1 MNLILEIDEAL
12 VLYRDESSN
21 SIEERLRSPMR
32 RDLCVS
38 KRPIQAYR
46 VRRPKFFCSSYE
58 KKLDGPS
65 KRRRDDFL
73 RQ

>member
-32 RDLCVS
+32 KELCVS
-38 KRPIQAYR
+38 KRPIQAYAGTE
-46 VRRPKFFCSSYE
+46 S
-58 KKLDGPS
+58 
-65 KRRRDDFL
+65 
-73 RQ
+73 